1 METLNVW
8 EKYSSTVQNALESNE
23 WRTICVLKTIEIE
36 IQKDA
41 EAKQFSL
48 SAELVPPL
56 TEIWS
61 LLFNF
66 LEISKAW
73 ERFCWFKQ
81 NLLRSIEWR
90 RNYVLKA
97 FKIEIQKR
105 DQIIQT
111 ICRIRST
118 KKSGHPFLICENFR
132 CVTAGLLNHTKRIEM
147 YWMIKNLALSKFLNR
162 DKAGGTK

>member
-1 METLNVW
+1 MNDEQFASLKLLKLKSRKMRRPKNSVFL
-8 EKYSSTVQNALESNE
+8 QNWS
-23 WRTICVLKTIEIE
+23 
-36 IQKDA
+36 
-41 EAKQFSL
+41 
-48 SAELVPPL
+48 PPL

-73 ERFCWFKQ
+73 ERFCWIKQ